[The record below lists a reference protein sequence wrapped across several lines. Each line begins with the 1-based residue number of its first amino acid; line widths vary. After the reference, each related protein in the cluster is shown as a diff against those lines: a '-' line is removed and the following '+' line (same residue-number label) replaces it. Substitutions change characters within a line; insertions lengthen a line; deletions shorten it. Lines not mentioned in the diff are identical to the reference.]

1 MKSYSTIKDVE
12 FRAISEADVKSLN
25 NQFKNY
31 TNNKRFNSEQFSKYF
46 DEKCKCQ
53 KIWYG
58 CFKNNKL
65 MALSLLKKI
74 PENFVL
80 LAEFQ
85 TIVKGYGKLLL
96 DDILSKSNNIWWCA
110 DPTGGESL
118 VDYYR
123 QFGLEEQLIKMSKWT
138 NTPEYA
144 FFKVSDAKHRQ
155 QILDVLAKADMKS
168 KKYNPKCL

>member
-1 MKSYSTIKDVE
+1 
-12 FRAISEADVKSLN
+12 
-25 NQFKNY
+25 
-31 TNNKRFNSEQFSKYF
+31 
-46 DEKCKCQ
+46 
-53 KIWYG
+53 
-58 CFKNNKL
+58 

-80 LAEFQ
+80 LAAFQ
-85 TIVKGYGKLLL
+85 PIVPGYGKLLL

-123 QFGLEEQLIKMSKWT
+123 QFGLEEHLIKMSKWT
-138 NTPEYA
+138 NAPEYA